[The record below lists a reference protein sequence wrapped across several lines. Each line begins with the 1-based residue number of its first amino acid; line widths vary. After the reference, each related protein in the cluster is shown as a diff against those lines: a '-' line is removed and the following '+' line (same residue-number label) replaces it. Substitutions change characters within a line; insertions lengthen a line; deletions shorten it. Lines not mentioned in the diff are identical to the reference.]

1 MTVLNEVMQ
10 DAANDEKNKAG
21 VNNRLMSFVDR
32 MENLHTEIDNLKIDL
47 KEVKSEAKSDGY
59 DTRII
64 NLVLRIRRMDPDKR
78 AEQESLLETYLSNI
92 GMS

>member
-1 MTVLNEVMQ
+1 MTVLNEVIQ
-10 DAANDEKNKAG
+10 EAANDEKNKAG
-21 VNNRLMSFVDR
+21 VNGRLMSFVDR

-47 KEVKSEAKSDGY
+47 KEIKSEAKSDGY